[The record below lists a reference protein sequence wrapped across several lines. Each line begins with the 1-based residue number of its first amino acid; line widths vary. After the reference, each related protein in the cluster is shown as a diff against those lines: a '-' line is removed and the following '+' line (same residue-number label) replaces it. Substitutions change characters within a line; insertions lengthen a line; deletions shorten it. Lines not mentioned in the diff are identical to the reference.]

1 LDTLHAIFLALL
13 QGLTEFLPISSSGHL
28 VLLPTMF
35 GWQMQSLS
43 FDVAV
48 HVGTL
53 IAVVAYFRHE
63 LIVMSKDWYQSI
75 LQRKMVGESCLP
87 WAVLWGTVPVA
98 IIGLLFDDFI
108 EINLRSPLVIA
119 IATIL
124 FGAILWWA
132 DISGKRK
139 RTEHEVALKDILII
153 GIAQALAL
161 IPGASRS
168 GVTITAGLML
178 GLTRKAAA
186 RFSFLLSIPVIALA
200 GGYQTFKL
208 IRTDAEIHW
217 DYLAIGLVVSAVTA
231 YLCIHV
237 FLKLLDRVGMLP
249 FVIYRFI
256 LGAVLLYYIYLRP
269 GFFVNV

>member
-1 LDTLHAIFLALL
+1 MDTLHAIFLALL